1 MSEPQ
6 DTGTYYRGKRLED
19 MTRDELIN
27 AVINLGRLYS
37 ESLERSIG
45 DMRVLSGRSRHG

>member
-1 MSEPQ
+1 MIHL
-6 DTGTYYRGKRLED
+6 YMGKRLDE
-19 MTRDELIN
+19 MSREELID

-45 DMRVLSGRSRHG
+45 DLRVLSGRSRHG